1 MKIKLKRIHPEL
13 QIPSYAH
20 TGDAGLDI
28 HSLED
33 VVLEPG
39 ERHHF
44 NTGFAL
50 EMPPGYVALIWDKSG
65 LASKSGLTNFGGV
78 IEYTYRGEY
87 GVVLYNAGEEEY
99 SIKKGDKIAQLLI
112 QKIETAE
119 IEEVDELSESP
130 RGERGFGSTGK

>member
-1 MKIKLKRIHPEL
+1 M

-28 HSLED
+28 YSLENI
-33 VVLEPG
+33 VLKPG

-50 EMPPGYVALIWDKSG
+50 DFPPGYVALIWDKSG
-65 LASKSGLTNFGGV
+65 LSSRHGLTNFGGV

-87 GVVLYNAGEEEY
+87 GVVLYNAGNEDY

-119 IEEVDELSESP
+119 IEEVEKLSDSP
-130 RGERGFGSTGK
+130 RGESGFGSTGK